1 MTYGVPLSYLGER
14 SNVSDAFA
22 EMYFSLNSATVVM
35 YGYIT
40 TVAELTHKTTANSI
54 ENCF

>member
-1 MTYGVPLSYLGER
+1 MVPLSYLGER